1 MGFLK
6 HFRVFQRRLK
16 MFQCRFRE
24 SKGIKEEFR
33 FGEFQ
38 GRSRGY
44 QGALSG
50 LLMFQVVLKGYG
62 NFKTLE
68 GVGIRT
74 PELIPEGATGSQ

>member
-1 MGFLK
+1 MFHKPFMGFLK

-50 LLMFQVVLKGYG
+50 LLIFQVVLKGYG
-62 NFKTLE
+62 LWAMVLWAK
-68 GVGIRT
+68 VY
-74 PELIPEGATGSQ
+74 